1 MTTNLDRTPSRR
13 LPARGVH
20 NLRDVG
26 GYPTVSNL
34 TTKWG
39 KLFRSDA
46 LHGID
51 ADGRAEL
58 AGRGLALVID
68 LRETDERTSAPNAL
82 DGVGHREVH
91 LPVYRDGL
99 GTRGATYTAET
110 LDLGG
115 IYTWMLDDHG
125 SALTDAVR
133 LIADS
138 GSDPVLVHCTAGKDR
153 TGLVIA
159 LALAAVGVD
168 DRDIAADYS
177 LSELMLAGEWVDA
190 MTAVMAARGLPAG
203 TDITQIVASSPA
215 PLMLATLAS
224 LRERHGDV
232 PDYLR
237 AHGMTDIELDNL
249 RVCLLG

>member
-1 MTTNLDRTPSRR
+1 MTTPLRTPSRR
-13 LPARGVH
+13 LPADGVH

-26 GYPTVSNL
+26 GYPAGGL

-51 ADGRAEL
+51 PAGRAGL
-58 AGRGLALVID
+58 SDLGLALVID
-68 LRETDERTSAPNAL
+68 LRESDERASAPNAL
-82 DGVGHREVH
+82 DGIGHREVH

-99 GTRGATYTAET
+99 GSRGATHTAEA

-115 IYTWMLDDHG
+115 IYAWMLGEHG
-125 SALTDAVR
+125 VALTDAVR

-138 GSDPVLVHCTAGKDR
+138 GDDPVLVHCTAGKDR

-177 LSELMLAGEWVDA
+177 LSELMLAGEWVDT
-190 MTAVMAARGLPAG
+190 MTAAMAARGLPAG
-203 TDITQIVASSPA
+203 IDIAQIVAASPA

-224 LRERHGDV
+224 LRASHGDAV
-232 PDYLR
+232 GYLR
-237 AHGMTDIELDNL
+237 AHGMTDTELDDL
-249 RVCLLG
+249 RACLLG